1 MADLQLLAERVN
13 RRVQLVSVLLAFL
26 GIVGVFLSDPVGAA
40 GYHKSSAF
48 LAEGGAA
55 LFIAGVLAVVWE
67 LVGKRAFADE
77 ILATANM
84 SRDLAEA
91 GVEVVTD
98 SFKDERVRWDLLFK
112 NACRLD
118 IFISYGH
125 TWRNTQ
131 MERID
136 ELL

>member
-1 MADLQLLAERVN
+1 MAELQLLAERVN
-13 RRVQLVSVLLAFL
+13 RRVQLLSLLFVFI
-26 GIVGVFLSDPVGAA
+26 GIAGVFGSDPIRTA
-40 GYHKSSAF
+40 GYHKSAAF

-55 LFIAGVLAVVWE
+55 LFIAGVLAVIWE

-77 ILATANM
+77 ILAKANM

-112 NACRLD
+112 NAYRLD
-118 IFISYGH
+118 IF
-125 TWRNTQ
+125 
-131 MERID
+131 
-136 ELL
+136 